1 MVVTYGDNK
10 PVIVESNVECVAR
23 DGVVLRA
30 DVYHP
35 SDGSRYPVLLCRT
48 PYNKLT
54 PRYVKDARAMASR
67 GYTVVVQD
75 HRGRYA
81 SDGEFTW
88 MFRDWRETH
97 DAEDGYDAVEW
108 AAKLPWSDG
117 RVGTWGHS
125 NASWAIWLLFSAQPP
140 SLTSGLASGICKDL
154 RDLNFG
160 IFETG
165 RRLEWTYM
173 MAADMRRRSGGTDGP
188 VTPEEANRRWRE
200 VERGKYIW
208 WLPLGAIPGE
218 VFDGLDDQLQAYH
231 RAQNVEFMNFGEF
244 HPKVTVPVFHI
255 TGWWDRLIGTVDHF
269 EGLRKNGDPKL
280 RDQHR
285 LVIGPWGHDPTDFSR
300 KIGPVDYGPDA
311 DRPYHT
317 MITRWYDY
325 QFKGYENGM
334 AGEASVQLF
343 VLGENKWRGENEWPL
358 ARTEYTPFYL
368 HSGGNANTLRGD
380 GNLSVS
386 APDAGEAK
394 SDEYDYDPRDP
405 VMSLMRDDSQAAP
418 VDQSPHDHRQD
429 VLFYETPALEEEL
442 ELTGPVRLKLWAK
455 TDGPDT
461 DWAVRLAIVFEDGL
475 AMNLTYGIM
484 RAQFRE
490 GYDRPSLLNPGEAYE
505 YDIKLNPIGV
515 LLKPGQKLRLYVS
528 SSDFPNFD
536 RNHNTGKPYWEDA
549 ELRTAHQT
557 VIHSP
562 DMPSHLVLPVIPRK

>member
-10 PVIVESNVECVAR
+10 PVTVESNLECRAR
-23 DGVVLRA
+23 DGVLLRA

-35 SDGSRYPVLLCRT
+35 ADGSRYPVLLCRT
-48 PYNKLT
+48 PYDKLT
-54 PRYVKDARAMASR
+54 PRYVNDARAMASR

-97 DAEDGYDAVEW
+97 DAEDGYDSVEW

-125 NASWAIWLLFSAQPP
+125 NASWAIWLLFSTQPP
-140 SLTSGLASGICKDL
+140 SLTAGLASGICKDL
-154 RDLNFG
+154 LDLNFG

-173 MAADMRRRSGGTDGP
+173 MAADMRRRSGGVDGP
-188 VTPEEANRRWRE
+188 LTPAEANRRWRD

-208 WLPLGAIPGE
+208 WLPLGNIPGE
-218 VFDGLDDQLQAYH
+218 VFDGLHDQLQTYH

-244 HPKVTVPVFHI
+244 HPKVNVPVFQI

-285 LVIGPWGHDPTDFSR
+285 MVIGPWGHDPTDFSR
-300 KIGPVDYGPDA
+300 KIGPVDYGPEA
-311 DRPYHT
+311 DRPYHS

-325 QFKGYENGM
+325 QFKGYDNGM
-334 AGEASVQLF
+334 ADEAPVQLF
-343 VLGENKWRGENEWPL
+343 VLGENKWRGESEWPL
-358 ARTEYTPFYL
+358 ARTVYTPFYL
-368 HSGGNANTLRGD
+368 HSGGNANTVRGD
-380 GNLSVS
+380 GTLSVS
-386 APDAGEAK
+386 KPGAEEAV
-394 SDEYDYDPRDP
+394 SDQYDYDPRDP
-405 VMSLMRDDSQAAP
+405 VMSLMRADSQAAP

-429 VLFYETPALEEEL
+429 VLFYETPVLDEEL

-461 DWAVRLAIVFEDGL
+461 DWAARLAIVFEDGI
-475 AMNLTYGIM
+475 AMNLTYGIL
-484 RAQFRE
+484 RAQFRD
-490 GYDRPSLLNPGEAYE
+490 GYDRPSLLEPDETCE
-505 YDIKLNPIGV
+505 YDIKLNPVGV
-515 LLKPGQKLRLYVS
+515 LLKPGQKLRLYVT

-536 RNHNTGKPYWEDA
+536 RNHNTGKPYWEDT
-549 ELRTAHQT
+549 ELRTARQE
-557 VIHSP
+557 VFHSP
-562 DMPSHLVLPVIPRK
+562 EMASHLVLPVIPRK

>member
-10 PVIVESNVECVAR
+10 PVTVESNVECVAR
-23 DGVVLRA
+23 DGVILRA

-35 SDGSRYPVLLCRT
+35 IDGSRYPVLLCRT

-97 DAEDGYDAVEW
+97 DAEDGYDAVAW
-108 AAKLPWSDG
+108 AANLPWSDG

-125 NASWAIWLLFSAQPP
+125 NASWAIWLLFSTQPP
-140 SLTSGLASGICKDL
+140 SLAAGLASGICKDL
-154 RDLNFG
+154 LDLNFG

-208 WLPLGAIPGE
+208 WLPLGSIPGE
-218 VFDGLDDQLQAYH
+218 VFDGLDDQLQTYH
-231 RAQNVEFMNFGEF
+231 RAQNAEFMNFGEF
-244 HPKVTVPVFHI
+244 HPKVNVPVLQI

-269 EGLRKNGDPKL
+269 EGLRKNGDPEL

-285 LVIGPWGHDPTDFSR
+285 LIIGPWGHDPTDFSR
-300 KIGPVDYGPDA
+300 KIGPVDYGPEA
-311 DRPYHT
+311 DRPYHA

-325 QFKGYENGM
+325 QFKSYDNGM
-334 AGEASVQLF
+334 ADEAPVQLF
-343 VLGENKWRGENEWPL
+343 VLGENRWRGENEWPL
-358 ARTEYTPFYL
+358 TRTEYTPFYL
-368 HSGGNANTLRGD
+368 HSGGDANTVRGD
-380 GNLSVS
+380 GSLSVS
-386 APDAGEAK
+386 APGDGEAD

-405 VMSLMRDDSQAAP
+405 VMSLMRADSQAAP

-429 VLFYETPALEEEL
+429 VLFYETP
-442 ELTGPVRLKLWAK
+442 
-455 TDGPDT
+455 
-461 DWAVRLAIVFEDGL
+461 
-475 AMNLTYGIM
+475 
-484 RAQFRE
+484 
-490 GYDRPSLLNPGEAYE
+490 
-505 YDIKLNPIGV
+505 
-515 LLKPGQKLRLYVS
+515 
-528 SSDFPNFD
+528 
-536 RNHNTGKPYWEDA
+536 
-549 ELRTAHQT
+549 
-557 VIHSP
+557 
-562 DMPSHLVLPVIPRK
+562 

>member
-10 PVIVESNVECVAR
+10 PVVVESDLECPAR
-23 DGVVLRA
+23 DGVALRA

-35 SDGSRYPVLLCRT
+35 ADGGKYPVLLCRT

-54 PRYVKDARAMASR
+54 PRYVSDARAMATR

-88 MFRDWRETH
+88 MFRDHTETH
-97 DAEDGYDAVEW
+97 DAEDGYDSVEW

-125 NASWAIWLLFSAQPP
+125 NASWAIWLLFSSQPP
-140 SLTSGLASGICKDL
+140 SLAAGLASGICKDL
-154 RDLNFG
+154 LDLNLG

-173 MAADMRRRSGGTDGP
+173 MAADARKKAGDIDGP
-188 VTPEEANRRWRE
+188 LTPTEANRRWAE

-208 WLPLGAIPGE
+208 WMPIGEIPGD
-218 VFDGLDDQLQAYH
+218 VFSTLNEQLQKYH
-231 RAQNVEFMNFGEF
+231 RVQNKEFMRFGEI
-244 HPKVTVPVFHI
+244 HSKVNVPTLQI
-255 TGWWDRLIGTVDHF
+255 TGWWDRLIGTVDNF
-269 EGLRKNGDPKL
+269 EGITKNGPQEL

-285 LVIGPWGHDPTDFSR
+285 LIIGPWGHDPTDFSR

-311 DRPYHT
+311 ERPYNT

-325 QFKGYENGM
+325 QFKGYDSGIAE
-334 AGEASVQLF
+334 EDPVQLF
-343 VLGENKWRGENEWPL
+343 VLGENQWRGEKEWPL
-358 ARTEYTPFYL
+358 ARTQYTEFYL
-368 HSGGNANTLRGD
+368 HSGGSANTVLGD
-380 GNLSVS
+380 GNLSLPS
-386 APDAGEAK
+386 PEDSEAAT
-394 SDEYDYDPRDP
+394 DEYLYDPRDP
-405 VMSLMRDDSQAAP
+405 VMSLMRADSQAAP
-418 VDQSPHDHRQD
+418 VDQSPHDHRKD
-429 VLFYETPALEEEL
+429 VLFYETPALEEEI
-442 ELTGPVRLKLWAK
+442 ELTGPVILKLWAK

-461 DWAVRLAIVFEDGL
+461 DWAARLAIVFEDGL

-484 RAQFRE
+484 RAQYRE
-490 GYDRPSLLNPGEAYE
+490 GYENPELLEPGQTYQ

-515 LLKPGQKLRLYVS
+515 LLKPGQKLRLYVT

-536 RNHNTGKPYWEDA
+536 RNHNTGKPYWEDS
-549 ELRTAHQT
+549 EFRTANQT
-557 VIHSP
+557 VFHSP
-562 DMPSHLVLPVIPRK
+562 DQPSHLVLPVIPR